1 MSYKIEKYFGIIS
14 NNNQHFK
21 IILIM
26 ALPQIVAPLSDKT
39 MQNISCPISQDVMQY
54 PVCTPDGNTYDR
66 DHIIEWIKRNHTCPL
81 TRLPLNI
88 NDLFPNKSL
97 KCIIDGYVN
106 SGRLPPFPLQ
116 QKNPNVDAVE
126 LLGLSQE
133 NVNVPSSRPNVSLPS
148 ISQAIFNTGSL
159 SPVDIPTNPNFDF
172 ISDTH
177 SRRMISS
184 AYNVI
189 QNIGEWDFIRRYN
202 PTSYMMDRN
211 EQINAIKNSIEED
224 YQGHSGSSMACTMR
238 IIQFIAKNGF
248 EEFKRDYVRS

>member
-1 MSYKIEKYFGIIS
+1 MSYKIEKYFGIIP
-14 NNNQHFK
+14 NNNKHFK
-21 IILIM
+21 IVLIM

-88 NDLFPNKSL
+88 NDLVPNKSL
-97 KCIIDGYVN
+97 KCIIEGYVN

-126 LLGLSQE
+126 LLGF
-133 NVNVPSSRPNVSLPS
+133 VNVPSSRPNVSLPS
-148 ISQAIFNTGSL
+148 ISQATFNTGPL

-177 SRRMISS
+177 SRRMIST
-184 AYNVI
+184 AYIVVKNM
-189 QNIGEWDFIRRYN
+189 GEWDFIRRYN
-202 PTSYMMDRN
+202 PTSYMTDRN
-211 EQINAIKNSIEED
+211 ERILAISHQIDEK
-224 YQGHSGSSMACTMR
+224 YQGHSGASLSYTLR
-238 IIQFIAKNGF
+238 TIQFIAKNGF
-248 EEFKRDYVRS
+248 EAFKRDYVRS